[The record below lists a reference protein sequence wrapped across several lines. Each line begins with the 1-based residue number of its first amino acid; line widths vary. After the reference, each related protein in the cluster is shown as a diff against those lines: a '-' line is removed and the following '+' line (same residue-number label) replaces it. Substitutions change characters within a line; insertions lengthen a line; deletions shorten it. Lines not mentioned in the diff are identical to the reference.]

1 MKNIKSFFRLGKV
14 DFTLKNNKG
23 FIWIETLISLSIVIL
38 LATTII
44 PIYMTVQQEKRVLH
58 DRTVISFYLYNE
70 LNRVL
75 FEENNDE
82 WTETVNIA
90 NRTVELTFEEEM
102 EYVKGCVSWEN
113 VKRRMENLCLYG
125 ISQT

>member
-102 EYVKGCVSWEN
+102 EYVKGCVSWQN
-113 VKRRMENLCLYG
+113 VKSRTENLCLYG

>member
-102 EYVKGCVSWEN
+102 EYVKGCVSWQN